1 MSDSP
6 YPSMTSTSHPPRYR
20 WVVFGVWVIC
30 SVSGFM
36 VVSTVGILLPSISSD
51 LHLSPAQQG
60 ILGSAAFWGNLALAI
75 PLTWWASRF
84 RLKPL
89 TTLTLA
95 LGTCSLF
102 LQGWSPI
109 FIVLILGRL
118 TFGLSVVAREPARA
132 MLLRQWFRPH
142 EVIWAQSIGAAMFG
156 VVVGGGILVTP
167 YILDAF
173 GDSWRAT
180 FNIFAIA
187 FVILT
192 VIWIIS
198 GREQAELEADSTNQ
212 SQSGIIQRA
221 LSYRD
226 VWITSFGFLGAT
238 FAWSGFV
245 GFLPTLLLESSDI
258 SLHWSGLIL
267 AIFIIIGG
275 VAGLFLARAAMAVN
289 NRRYF
294 LQSLGILMACT
305 YIGMTL
311 TSSVPLLLILSVLNG
326 LAWGF
331 WPILHSV
338 PFQLPGIRTREIAV
352 ALALITMMIA
362 AGTALG
368 PLVTGFLQETTG
380 SLKTALVIIG
390 VAPISLTISGTLL
403 SLMAQQVRPVS
414 S

>member
-1 MSDSP
+1 
-6 YPSMTSTSHPPRYR
+6 
-20 WVVFGVWVIC
+20 
-30 SVSGFM
+30 M

-51 LHLSPAQQG
+51 LDLSPAQQG
-60 ILGSAAFWGNLALAI
+60 TLGSAAFWGNLALAI

-95 LGTCSLF
+95 LGTLSLF
-102 LQGWSPI
+102 IQGWSPI
-109 FIVLILGRL
+109 FMVLILGRL
-118 TFGLSVVAREPARA
+118 VFGLSVIAREPARA
-132 MLLRQWFRPH
+132 MLLRQWFRPD

-156 VVVGGGILVTP
+156 VVVGGGILATP

-180 FNIFAIA
+180 LNIFAIA

-192 VIWIIS
+192 IMWVVL
-198 GREQAELEADSTNQ
+198 GREQIEPESDATDH
-212 SQSGIIQRA
+212 SQSGIIQGA

-226 VWITSFGFLGAT
+226 VWVTSFGFLGAT

-245 GFLPTLLLESSDI
+245 GFLPTLLLQSSDI

-305 YIGMTL
+305 YAGMTL
-311 TSSVPLLLILSVLNG
+311 TSSLPLLISLSILNG
-326 LAWGF
+326 LSWGF

-338 PFQLPGIRTREIAV
+338 PFQLPGIRTREVAV

-368 PLVTGFLQETTG
+368 PLVTGFLQEATG
-380 SLKTALVIIG
+380 SLKTALIIVG
-390 VAPISLTISGTLL
+390 ITPISLTISGTLL
-403 SLMAQQVRPVS
+403 SAVAQQVRPVPS
-414 S
+414 

>member
-1 MSDSP
+1 
-6 YPSMTSTSHPPRYR
+6 
-20 WVVFGVWVIC
+20 
-30 SVSGFM
+30 M

-60 ILGSAAFWGNLALAI
+60 TLGSAAFWGNLALAI

-89 TTLTLA
+89 TTFTLA
-95 LGTCSLF
+95 LGTLSLF
-102 LQGWSPI
+102 VQGWSPI

-118 TFGLSVVAREPARA
+118 VFGLSVIAREPARA
-132 MLLRQWFRPH
+132 MLLRQWFRPY
-142 EVIWAQSIGAAMFG
+142 EIIWAQSIGAAMFG
-156 VVVGGGILVTP
+156 VVVGGGILATP

-192 VIWIIS
+192 VMWIVL
-198 GREQAELEADSTNQ
+198 GREQIEIESDETDH
-212 SQSGIIQRA
+212 SQSGIIQGA

-245 GFLPTLLLESSDI
+245 GFLPTLLLQSSNI

-305 YIGMTL
+305 YAGMTL
-311 TSSVPLLLILSVLNG
+311 TSSLPLLISLSILNG

-338 PFQLPGIRTREIAV
+338 PFQLPGIRTREVAV
-352 ALALITMMIA
+352 SLALITMMIA
-362 AGTALG
+362 GGTAFG
-368 PLVTGFLQETTG
+368 PLATGFLQEATG
-380 SLKTALVIIG
+380 SLNTALII
-390 VAPISLTISGTLL
+390 VSIAPISLTISGTLL
-403 SLMAQQVRPVS
+403 SAVAQQVRPVTS
-414 S
+414 